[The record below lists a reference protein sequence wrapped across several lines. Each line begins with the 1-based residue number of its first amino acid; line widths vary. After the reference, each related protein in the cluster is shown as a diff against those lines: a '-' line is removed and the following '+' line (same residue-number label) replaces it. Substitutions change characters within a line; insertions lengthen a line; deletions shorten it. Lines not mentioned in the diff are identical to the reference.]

1 MQCQENGRRTMSRSA
16 QILRGLFG
24 FKVKS
29 LYKKSL
35 GSSVDYQG
43 YCFGVFGRY
52 SNNTVPGPQQ
62 SQLDSTTQATVMTL
76 PPYKIRGILRLKIQ
90 PRRGLCRNLTL
101 RRRGNRPKAVIW
113 EGIHCLQMVTGIYY
127 HMLLLHIHLQV
138 PHLLQDLGLSF
149 FLTLGR
155 SHSQTLSFMRDLS
168 AKMIILF
175 RCNLNV
181 FNTYKCE
188 VLFW

>member
-16 QILRGLFG
+16 QILRGLFC

-29 LYKKSL
+29 LYKNSL

-52 SNNTVPGPQQ
+52 SNITVPGPQQ
-62 SQLDSTTQATVMTL
+62 SQLDSTSQATVMTL

-90 PRRGLCRNLTL
+90 PRRGLCRYLTL

-113 EGIHCLQMVTGIYY
+113 VGIHCRGSQAFTAIYFTSMFTCRY
-127 HMLLLHIHLQV
+127 LI
-138 PHLLQDLGLSF
+138 LQDLGILF
-149 FLTLGR
+149 CVNLGR
-155 SHSQTLSFMRDLS
+155 DHSNIDFPLICLVTLS
-168 AKMIILF
+168 
-175 RCNLNV
+175 
-181 FNTYKCE
+181 
-188 VLFW
+188 VLA